1 MAFIIPYNF
10 YNWKLQELFL
20 ETQPVQVSNGSLQPG
35 GMFKGLKVN
44 VDSYADKIQAFRGLE
59 NINAYINDDNTV
71 NWNDLSRAIG
81 GCDERL
87 LSYFRTLDNGNGT
100 IDQQAASVNGLRS
113 HLEQTGQMYTFAA
126 VKASLF
132 NAAINAGIIL
142 LFSAAIQL
150 VVKGI
155 DNYIHANE
163 NAIKL
168 ADELKSRHA
177 SAADELEAHRKT
189 VNELAQS
196 YERLSKGVKK
206 ENNQYVNESLSDS
219 LRAFY
224 QSLESEDRI
233 DTGKTI
239 ESRTSLVKLNMLI

>member
-1 MAFIIPYNF
+1 
-10 YNWKLQELFL
+10 
-20 ETQPVQVSNGSLQPG
+20 
-35 GMFKGLKVN
+35 MFNGLKVN
-44 VDSYADKIQAFRGLE
+44 VDSYADKIQVFKGLGD
-59 NINAYINDDNTV
+59 ITDYIIEDNTV
-71 NWNDLSRAIG
+71 NWNKLSQDIG

-100 IDQQAASVNGLRS
+100 IRNQAASVNGLRS

-132 NAAINAGIIL
+132 NAAANATIML

-177 SAADELEAHRKT
+177 SAADDLEA
-189 VNELAQS
+189 
-196 YERLSKGVKK
+196 
-206 ENNQYVNESLSDS
+206 
-219 LRAFY
+219 
-224 QSLESEDRI
+224 
-233 DTGKTI
+233 
-239 ESRTSLVKLNMLI
+239 

>member
-1 MAFIIPYNF
+1 M
-10 YNWKLQELFL
+10 

-44 VDSYADKIQAFRGLE
+44 VDSYADKIQAFRGLGDITE
-59 NINAYINDDNTV
+59 LINYDSSV